1 MNGQWQPGIRDTVT
15 AMLVLLATI
24 LLIAEGLK

>member
-1 MNGQWQPGIRDTVT
+1 MNGQWQPGTRDTV
-15 AMLVLLATI
+15 AAVLVLLATI